1 MATFYEV
8 VQNYLVPYY
17 WYIVLFASIILFGFL
32 SKYAYDKY
40 YAANYEDGNK
50 DFTDVANANMREKEL
65 SVYFFY
71 VDWCPHC
78 KKALPEWQAFSDVY
92 NGKQINGYQIE
103 CKDLDCTNDKDPNIK
118 LVIDKY
124 SLKQF
129 PTVIAVLPGPDGKE
143 MRVDYEAKVKKDYLE
158 KFANS
163 VALENSGM

>member
-78 KKALPEWQAFSDVY
+78 KTALPDWIKFKNEYDGKDVNKY
-92 NGKQINGYQIE
+92 TINCVEMNCTEETQEIE
-103 CKDLDCTNDKDPNIK
+103 DAIEKYNIK
-118 LVIDKY
+118 GYPTIKMSKDDKTIEFDAKITY
-124 SLKQF
+124 S
-129 PTVIAVLPGPDGKE
+129 A
-143 MRVDYEAKVKKDYLE
+143 LE
-158 KFANS
+158 KFVQMMS
-163 VALENSGM
+163 KD

>member
-1 MATFYEV
+1 MSAFLKLLYV
-8 VQNYLVPYY
+8 RFRPYFPMIYALLFAAIAVAAAYYAYNYLYLP
-17 WYIVLFASIILFGFL
+17 GQ
-32 SKYAYDKY
+32 KDKVFK
-40 YAANYEDGNK
+40 N
-50 DFTDVANANMREKEL
+50 VANSSPNGRTITIFL
-65 SVYFFY
+65 YH

-103 CKDLDCTNDKDPNIK
+103 CKEVDCTNDKDPNIK
-118 LVIDKY
+118 LVVDKY

-129 PTVIAVLPGPDGKE
+129 PTVIAILPGPDGKE